1 MSATEKNTF
10 PYLEHLPHTPQ
21 IMIDTTNLI
30 SHFYK
35 NSPPLESRVLG
46 IALKFTVQ
54 EFYLKD
60 NALSKDGNPVVTN
73 VIREGTNV
81 IPLSYNSYMGA
92 KHISGRNETL
102 EGLYLL
108 GQESRFLCKA
118 VPQYLSGGDVTHA
131 RILNIVCD
139 SPSIIGNHLSKIS
152 QHDPNKKIY
161 WAYKG
166 SEDNIEYV
174 WAGQFIKENTPF
186 EFIKASIITAG
197 VKAVI
202 LDQLGEII
210 KITTKSPLISIPY
223 KHIELLETQLT
234 NTISSPVISK
244 LTIST
249 FSILNKAL
257 PDLFITGVFMLSMS
271 NDIINSY
278 NTATP
283 SEQNAIIFNG
293 AALFISKYSLTYVLS
308 LSDESVIYF
317 PSLLPNLLNLK
328 EVLNTFAAEAP
339 GYLPYLAPLLL
350 PLISDTC
357 YNYLKEAAIENT
369 EYLYTKQQ
377 EYISYAVESSSP
389 ILETLC
395 TKGQEYI
402 SNTMDFF
409 TGKEATYS
417 DEL

>member
-1 MSATEKNTF
+1 MATTETNTF

-21 IMIDTTNLI
+21 IMIDITNLV
-30 SHFYK
+30 SHFYG
-35 NSPPLESRVLG
+35 NSPPLMSRALG
-46 IALKFTVQ
+46 VGLKYTAQ
-54 EFYLKD
+54 EFYLK
-60 NALSKDGNPVVTN
+60 NNPLSKDGNPVVTN

-81 IPLSYNSYMGA
+81 IPLSYNSYIGA
-92 KHISGRNETL
+92 KHVAGRNETL

-166 SEDNIEYV
+166 NEDNIEYV

-210 KITTKSPLISIPY
+210 KVTTKSPLISIPY

-244 LTIST
+244 LTISA

-257 PDLFITGVFMLSMS
+257 PDLFITGVFMLSTS

-293 AALFISKYSLTYVLS
+293 AALFISKYSLTYVIS
-308 LSDESVIYF
+308 LNDESVIYF

-328 EVLNTFAAEAP
+328 EVLNTFAAETP

-350 PLISDTC
+350 PLLSDTC
-357 YNYLKEAAIENT
+357 YNYLKETAIETT
-369 EYLYTKQQ
+369 EFLYAKEQ
-377 EYISYAVESSSP
+377 ELIQGIIDLP
-389 ILETLC
+389 
-395 TKGQEYI
+395 
-402 SNTMDFF
+402 SNIMDFLA
-409 TGKEATYS
+409 GKEETYS
-417 DEL
+417 NEL